1 MHVSPCVQ
9 LLRAVVYA
17 AEAAGMAGATGG
29 VEPFYADA
37 LVEEGG
43 GDRGSGGYDG
53 ADAFVAG
60 DRGVGAHAFDCAAV
74 GVAWG
79 QR

>member
-1 MHVSPCVQ
+1 V
-9 LLRAVVYA
+9 
-17 AEAAGMAGATGG
+17 AGATGG

-43 GDRGSGGYDG
+43 GDRGTEEDDV

-60 DRGVGAHAFDCAAV
+60 DGGVGAHAFDCAAV
-74 GVAWG
+74 GVAG
-79 QR
+79 